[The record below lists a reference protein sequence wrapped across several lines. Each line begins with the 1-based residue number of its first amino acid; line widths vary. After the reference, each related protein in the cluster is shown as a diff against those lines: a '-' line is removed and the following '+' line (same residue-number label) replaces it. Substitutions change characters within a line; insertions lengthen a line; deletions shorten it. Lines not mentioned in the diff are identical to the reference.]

1 MKVCL
6 IIGYPIKTS
15 KSPLMHNAGYKK
27 LKIDDEFIYIK
38 AEVKPEDLKTAMD
51 GIRALGIK
59 GVSVTM
65 PHKQTVMKHLDKIDK
80 DAQKIGAVN
89 TISNLK
95 GKLTGFNTDWTGAI
109 AALEQKTKLNNKRV
123 GIIGAG
129 GAARAIVYGLK
140 TKGAII
146 KIYNRSQDK
155 AKLLAEEFDCGYSG
169 LSTQEDLPT
178 MDVIINASS
187 LGMNKNTTPI
197 DTKFLNR
204 KQIIFDI
211 VYSPKETRLIRDAKA
226 IGANVIYGY
235 EMLLYQG
242 AEQFKLYTGLKAPVE
257 TMRKA
262 LIASL

>member
-15 KSPLMHNAGYKK
+15 RSALMHNGGYKK
-27 LKIDDEFIYIK
+27 LKIDDKFIYIK
-38 AEVKPEDLKTAMD
+38 AEVKPEDLKMAMD

-65 PHKQTVMKHLDKIDK
+65 PHKQTVMKYLDKIDK

-89 TISNLK
+89 TILNLK

-109 AALEQKTKLNNKRV
+109 AALEQKTKLNNKKV

-169 LSTQEDLPT
+169 LSTQGDLPT